1 MSSSRTFLHSRRY
14 KWINFY
20 PPLLGAGIRVLHKQ
34 SDDYTIKVQLKLT
47 RLNFNVVGTHFGGSL
62 YAMCD
67 PFFML
72 ILLEH
77 IGRDYI
83 VWDKA
88 ASIQFLKPGRGTVTA
103 TFHIPPE
110 QIAELQAQ
118 ADREGK
124 IEPLFNVDVIDE
136 QGEVV
141 AKVEKRLYIR
151 RKKEKAADLKSAA
164 Q

>member
-1 MSSSRTFLHSRRY
+1 MPASRGFMHSLRY

-20 PPLLGAGIRVLHKQ
+20 PPLLGAGIRVLHRQ
-34 SDDYTIKVQLKLT
+34 SDEHTIIVQLKLT
-47 RLNFNVVGTHFGGSL
+47 RFNLNAVGVHFGGSL

-72 ILLEH
+72 ILMQH
-77 IGRDYI
+77 IGQDYI

-88 ASIQFLKPGRGTVTA
+88 ASIQFLKPGRGTVSA
-103 TFHIPPE
+103 TFHISSE
-110 QIAELQAQ
+110 QIAELRAQ

-124 IEPLFNVDVIDE
+124 IEPLFSVDVIDE
-136 QGEVV
+136 RGEIV

-151 RKKEKAADLKSAA
+151 QKQRKDAPAN
-164 Q
+164 

>member
-1 MSSSRTFLHSRRY
+1 MSSPHGFLHSRRY
-14 KWINFY
+14 RWINFY
-20 PPLLGAGIRVLHKQ
+20 PPLLGAGIRVLHNQ

-47 RLNFNVVGTHFGGSL
+47 RFNVNVVGSHFGGSL

-67 PFFML
+67 PFYML

-77 IGRDYI
+77 MGRDYI

-110 QIAELQAQ
+110 QIAELRAQ

-124 IEPLFNVDVIDE
+124 IEPLFNVDVIDA

-141 AKVEKRLYIR
+141 AKVKKRLYIR
-151 RKKEKAADLKSAA
+151 RKSR
-164 Q
+164 

>member
-1 MSSSRTFLHSRRY
+1 MSSSSGFMHSGRY
-14 KWINFY
+14 RWINLY
-20 PPLLGAGIRVLHKQ
+20 PPLLGAGIRVRHNQ
-34 SDDYTIKVQLKLT
+34 SDLYTVKVQLKLT
-47 RLNFNVVGTHFGGSL
+47 RRNFNAVGTHFGGSL

-72 ILLEH
+72 ILLQH
-77 IGRDYI
+77 LGRDYI

-103 TFHIPPE
+103 TFHISPE
-110 QIAELQAQ
+110 QIAELSAQ

-136 QGEVV
+136 QGEIV
-141 AKVEKRLYIR
+141 AKIEKRLYV
-151 RKKEKAADLKSAA
+151 RKR
-164 Q
+164 

>member
-1 MSSSRTFLHSRRY
+1 MPSSTGFLHSRRY

-47 RLNFNVVGTHFGGSL
+47 RLNFNAVGTHFGGSL

-77 IGRDYI
+77 MGRDYI

-88 ASIQFLKPGRGTVTA
+88 ASVQFLKPGRGTVTA
-103 TFHIPPE
+103 TFHISPE
-110 QIAELQAQ
+110 QIAEMRA
-118 ADREGK
+118 
-124 IEPLFNVDVIDE
+124 
-136 QGEVV
+136 
-141 AKVEKRLYIR
+141 
-151 RKKEKAADLKSAA
+151 
-164 Q
+164 

>member
-1 MSSSRTFLHSRRY
+1 MSSSTGFLHSRRY

-47 RLNFNVVGTHFGGSL
+47 RLNFNAVGTHFGGSL

-77 IGRDYI
+77 LGRDYI

-88 ASIQFLKPGRGTVTA
+88 ASIQFLKPGRGTVIA
-103 TFHIPPE
+103 TFHISPE
-110 QIAELQAQ
+110 QIAEMRAQ

-151 RKKEKAADLKSAA
+151 QKSR
-164 Q
+164 

>member
-1 MSSSRTFLHSRRY
+1 MPSSLGFLHSRRY
-14 KWINFY
+14 KWINFVFV
-20 PPLLGAGIRVLHKQ
+20 PFLGAGIRVLHSQ
-34 SDDYTIKVQLKLT
+34 SDDYTIKVQMKLT
-47 RLNFNVVGTHFGGSL
+47 RLNFNAVGTHFGGSL

-77 IGRDYI
+77 MGRDYI

-110 QIAELQAQ
+110 QIAELRAQ

-136 QGEVV
+136 QGEIV
-141 AKVEKRLYIR
+141 AKVEKRLYV
-151 RKKEKAADLKSAA
+151 RKKK
-164 Q
+164 